1 VERASVFYKIPRLDD
16 SRLGIVFSR
25 EVLTHRMR
33 MNMIPEVYWQVKENR
48 LDQRDLIPE
57 NCSIQNGSF
66 VAKFE
71 GGGHPG

>member
-1 VERASVFYKIPRLDD
+1 MT
-16 SRLGIVFSR
+16 IVTVTSKGR
-25 EVLTHRMR
+25 ITLPEAACQEVGM
-33 MNMIPEVYWQVKENR
+33 
-48 LDQRDLIPE
+48 DLIPE